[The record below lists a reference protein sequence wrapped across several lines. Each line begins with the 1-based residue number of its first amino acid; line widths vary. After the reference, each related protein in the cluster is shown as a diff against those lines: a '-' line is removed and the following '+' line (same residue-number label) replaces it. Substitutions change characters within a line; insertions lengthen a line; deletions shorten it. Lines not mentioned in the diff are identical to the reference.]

1 MSKRSANFISAFEF
15 DVIRNAFWR
24 SVVEDCLPRE
34 QWETRAGDLVRSF
47 VGVEAPAEVLAA
59 LLDLTEK
66 KEAQVRS
73 ARRAPKSGAIWAATV
88 PAPLAIGCVASSLEV
103 LQCRMGGACVRREG
117 TLPGR

>member
-1 MSKRSANFISAFEF
+1 GRLEVNSGAFAQLCREEAMSKRSAIFISAFEF

-47 VGVEAPAEVLAA
+47 IGIEAPDEVLAA

-66 KEAQVRS
+66 QGS
-73 ARRAPKSGAIWAATV
+73 
-88 PAPLAIGCVASSLEV
+88 
-103 LQCRMGGACVRREG
+103 
-117 TLPGR
+117 PG